1 MHSVCPKIGAVTNNM
16 QEAKIDNL
24 SLQSIISN
32 TSTSAQPE
40 IKTAVRR
47 FRRFKSQ
54 SLNIRNT
61 LIECACQRRS
71 ETTVYLHWPISLS
84 RTRTQVHESHCP
96 HAAYQGAM
104 NDVNMRFWLCS
115 AVFKRKINIALV
127 VSQGLEK
134 WSIAPSLCTYRIVSK
149 HSAAFALLTSLPS
162 DIHTSAGLDGWIE
175 PARALFH
182 LFQMRQASPYERLA
196 NGQTLL
202 HIIARLSLHLV
213 SAEQNKKPSQPTDCA
228 KVLMRPN
235 IFQRVLQIVTR
246 GELLSDGE
254 ASPPIPW

>member
-1 MHSVCPKIGAVTNNM
+1 MHSACPRIGAVTNNK

-24 SLQSIISN
+24 SLQTIMSN

-61 LIECACQRRS
+61 FVECACQRRS
-71 ETTVYLHWPISLS
+71 ETTVYLHWPMTLS

-104 NDVNMRFWLCS
+104 NDVNMRFGLCS
-115 AVFKRKINIALV
+115 ATFKRKINIAIV

-134 WSIAPSLCTYRIVSK
+134 WSIAPSLCTYRIVSEN
-149 HSAAFALLTSLPS
+149 SPAFALLRSFHN
-162 DIHTSAGLDGWIE
+162 DIRASAGLDAWIE
-175 PARALFH
+175 PARALFR
-182 LFQMRQASPYERLA
+182 LFQMRLASPYERLTD
-196 NGQTLL
+196 GRTLL
-202 HIIARLSLHLV
+202 HVIASLSLHLV
-213 SAEQNKKPSQPTDCA
+213 SAEQNKKPSQ
-228 KVLMRPN
+228 
-235 IFQRVLQIVTR
+235 
-246 GELLSDGE
+246 
-254 ASPPIPW
+254 